1 MGSIYLYESAPKNIP
16 CFSGAD
22 HIYEWIYSQ
31 HNSLQCFWFARAMCL
46 RYLSLLLLLCMGIQK
61 GLDGKTLNHGL
72 EDETTEFKKSTLK
85 QGRMWLGMT
94 HEEEIELWLRE

>member
-1 MGSIYLYESAPKNIP
+1 
-16 CFSGAD
+16 
-22 HIYEWIYSQ
+22 
-31 HNSLQCFWFARAMCL
+31 
-46 RYLSLLLLLCMGIQK
+46 MGIQK